1 MRLPVSLSDL
11 ESLDFEFHQSL
22 LWIKEHDISNQSGL
36 ELTFAVTEEVF
47 GEVLERELKPGGRS
61 VPVTEKNK
69 KVGVWWFCSL
79 VIFLIYVCFS

>member
-1 MRLPVSLSDL
+1 M

-47 GEVLERELKPGGRS
+47 GEVIERELKPGGRS

-69 KVGVWWFCSL
+69 KVGVDGFAIL
-79 VIFLIYVCFS
+79 AFLMCMLFLRNTLKG